1 VLALQ
6 IDPLCDGEIGG
17 GSAVIVGVE
26 GDLLVARAA
35 GERPI
40 EDFSEF
46 VNLVPGNDAPFDWA

>member
-1 VLALQ
+1 MAR
-6 IDPLCDGEIGG
+6 IGG

-35 GERPI
+35 GERPV

-46 VNLVPGNDAPFDWA
+46 VNLVPDNDAPFDWAVQHGLALLFY